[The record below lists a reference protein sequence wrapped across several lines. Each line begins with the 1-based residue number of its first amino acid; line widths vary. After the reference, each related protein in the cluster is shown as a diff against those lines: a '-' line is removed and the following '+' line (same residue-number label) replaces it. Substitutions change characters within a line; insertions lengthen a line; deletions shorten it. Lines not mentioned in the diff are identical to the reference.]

1 MWLTRIVLAVL
12 PIVAPSVMAVSEP
25 HEADLYSRIDVIPM
39 AWRVDRKDDAASGD
53 RSCFLISW
61 GGDVI
66 VRLHKPRQA
75 TAATWSVMIGA
86 DSQPGSVRYLRIN
99 RKYFTTAEQGF
110 RGAEADEIVQLLKS
124 PGEFAF
130 EWAKW
135 PDHSKQ
141 GGLFGT
147 GNFAAKAAECERW
160 VDQDRS
166 VRATPPRSKGRP
178 DGLEDMPPTHA
189 AKQAPRAAAPA
200 LDQLMIGDLSQR
212 LSRCKQK
219 HIRRLIIPTDER
231 GQFTPQ
237 LA

>member
-1 MWLTRIVLAVL
+1 MWLVRIVLAVL
-12 PIVAPSVMAVSEP
+12 PIVAPTVVAGSEP
-25 HEADLYSRIDVIPM
+25 DNTDLYSRVDVIAM
-39 AWRVDRKDDAASGD
+39 TWRVDRQDDAASGG
-53 RSCFLISW
+53 RSCFVISW
-61 GGDVI
+61 RSDVI

-110 RGAEADEIVQLLKS
+110 RGTEAEEIVKLLKT

-147 GNFAAKAAECERW
+147 GDFAAKAAACERW
-160 VDQDRS
+160 VDQDQS
-166 VRATPPRSKGRP
+166 VRATPPRSKE
-178 DGLEDMPPTHA
+178 DGVELMLYAMSREEWLA
-189 AKQAPRAAAPA
+189 RA
-200 LDQLMIGDLSQR
+200 R
-212 LSRCKQK
+212 
-219 HIRRLIIPTDER
+219 
-231 GQFTPQ
+231 
-237 LA
+237 

>member
-1 MWLTRIVLAVL
+1 MWLARIVLAAL
-12 PIVAPSVMAVSEP
+12 PIVAPTAVAGSEP
-25 HEADLYSRIDVIPM
+25 DKANFFSQIDVIQM
-39 AWRVDRKDDAASGD
+39 AWRVDREDDAASGD

-66 VRLHKPRQA
+66 VRLHKPSQA

-189 AKQAPRAAAPA
+189 A
-200 LDQLMIGDLSQR
+200 
-212 LSRCKQK
+212 
-219 HIRRLIIPTDER
+219 
-231 GQFTPQ
+231 
-237 LA
+237 

>member
-1 MWLTRIVLAVL
+1 MWLARIVLAVL
-12 PIVAPSVMAVSEP
+12 PIVAPTVMAGSEP
-25 HEADLYSRIDVIPM
+25 YNTDLSIQIDVIAM
-39 AWRVDRKDDAASGD
+39 AWRVDRETDVASGD
-53 RSCFLISW
+53 RSCFLTSW

-75 TAATWSVMIGA
+75 KAATWSVMIGA

-110 RGAEADEIVQLLKS
+110 RGTEADEIVQLLKS

-147 GNFAAKAAECERW
+147 GDFAAKAAECERW
-160 VDQDRS
+160 VNRDQS
-166 VRATPPRSKGRP
+166 VHVTPPWSKGRSDDP
-178 DGLEDMPPTHA
+178 KDMQPPQA
-189 AKQAPRAAAPA
+189 A
-200 LDQLMIGDLSQR
+200 
-212 LSRCKQK
+212 
-219 HIRRLIIPTDER
+219 
-231 GQFTPQ
+231 
-237 LA
+237 

>member
-1 MWLTRIVLAVL
+1 MWLAPIIVLAVL
-12 PIVAPSVMAVSEP
+12 PIVAPTAVAGSEP
-25 HEADLYSRIDVIPM
+25 DNTKLYSGVDVIAMTWRID
-39 AWRVDRKDDAASGD
+39 RQDDAASGD
-53 RSCFLISW
+53 RSCFVISW
-61 GGDVI
+61 RGDVI

-110 RGAEADEIVQLLKS
+110 RGTEADEIVQLLKT

-147 GNFAAKAAECERW
+147 GDFAAKAAACERW
-160 VDQDRS
+160 VDQDKS
-166 VRATPPRSKGRP
+166 AHAAPTRSKENGV
-178 DGLEDMPPTHA
+178 E
-189 AKQAPRAAAPA
+189 
-200 LDQLMIGDLSQR
+200 LMFYAM
-212 LSRCKQK
+212 SR
-219 HIRRLIIPTDER
+219 EEW
-231 GQFTPQ
+231 
-237 LA
+237 LACAR

>member
-1 MWLTRIVLAVL
+1 MWLARIVLAVL
-12 PIVAPSVMAVSEP
+12 LIVAPTVVAGSEP
-25 HEADLYSRIDVIPM
+25 HEADLFSQIDVIAM
-39 AWRVDRKDDAASGD
+39 TWRVDRQDGAASGD

-75 TAATWSVMIGA
+75 KAATWSVMIGA
-86 DSQPGSVRYLRIN
+86 DSQPGSVRYIRIN

-110 RGAEADEIVQLLKS
+110 RGTEAEEIVKLLKT

-147 GNFAAKAAECERW
+147 GDFAAKAAACERW
-160 VDQDRS
+160 VDQDQS
-166 VRATPPRSKGRP
+166 VRATPPRSKENGVELVFYAMSREEW
-178 DGLEDMPPTHA
+178 LA
-189 AKQAPRAAAPA
+189 RA
-200 LDQLMIGDLSQR
+200 R
-212 LSRCKQK
+212 
-219 HIRRLIIPTDER
+219 
-231 GQFTPQ
+231 
-237 LA
+237 